1 MSKIKRKTLYAA
13 LVLGPFVLI
22 CLSLLIGRY
31 PIPLAKIPV
40 ILWNRLMF
48 GPGSERDVMTTI
60 LWDIRLPRAL
70 LGAMVG
76 ASLAASGAAFQ
87 GLFRNP
93 LISSG
98 MLGVSSGA
106 GFGAALAILLL
117 GRTAAV
123 YPFAFV
129 FGLSAVVLSYL
140 IATIYKTTP
149 SIMLVLSG
157 VIVSQIFSALISLV
171 DRKSVV

>member
-1 MSKIKRKTLYAA
+1 MSKIKRKTLYAGV
-13 LVLGPFVLI
+13 VLGPFVLI

-93 LISSG
+93 LIK
-98 MLGVSSGA
+98 
-106 GFGAALAILLL
+106 I
-117 GRTAAV
+117 GRASCRERV
-123 YPFAFV
+123 
-129 FGLSAVVLSYL
+129 
-140 IATIYKTTP
+140 
-149 SIMLVLSG
+149 
-157 VIVSQIFSALISLV
+157 
-171 DRKSVV
+171 